1 MFTKVDFESVCN
13 GKAWGGLMF
22 QDRFHPVLRY
32 EVKLA
37 GLASGFMGSLAFEA
51 YYSSV
56 VSMEDDIGQST
67 S

>member
-13 GKAWGGLMF
+13 GKAWGGLIF

-37 GLASGFMGSLAFEA
+37 GLASGFRSHWCLKPVFVGRQ
-51 YYSSV
+51 Y
-56 VSMEDDIGQST
+56 GG
-67 S
+67 